1 MQYEWLELYPNAL
14 FDEKGANIVFA
25 THVDGSCVSTVYVY
39 VYVYGGAVTHET
51 PCVLY
56 SGVFNLN
63 DLRI

>member
-1 MQYEWLELYPNAL
+1 MNGSSYTQTLCWM
-14 FDEKGANIVFA
+14 KKIVFA
-25 THVDGSCVSTVYVY
+25 THVDGSCVSTVYIYVY
-39 VYVYGGAVTHET
+39 VYVYIYGGAVTDET